1 VDLDAR
7 DRLEDGADVLDA
19 AFEGR
24 QAGKDLLFRGLE
36 NAVQTAEHDERED
49 DPPVLGLLV
58 VPAKQIRQPP
68 DETSMVLEPRYRSRR
83 RFHETT
89 VLPCFDPKGA
99 FARGGLIGLAG
110 TGSRSR

>member
-1 VDLDAR
+1 
-7 DRLEDGADVLDA
+7 
-19 AFEGR
+19 
-24 QAGKDLLFRGLE
+24 
-36 NAVQTAEHDERED
+36 
-49 DPPVLGLLV
+49 
-58 VPAKQIRQPP
+58 
-68 DETSMVLEPRYRSRR
+68 MVLEPRYRSRR